1 MNNFKDFNIKPEPK
15 AIITGDKIKIKRVVG
30 IPIHILFYK
39 IVPSDYADK
48 GNGLRLDMQIEMD
61 GTKYLLRTS
70 SVQLQDMI
78 KKVPESGFPV
88 KTTIEPDGES
98 FKFT

>member
-1 MNNFKDFNIKPEPK
+1 MNNFADFNIKPEPR
-15 AIITGDKIKIKRVVG
+15 AFITGDKIKIKKVIG
-30 IPIHILFYK
+30 IPILILFYK
-39 IVPSDYADK
+39 IVASDYTDK

-70 SVQLQDMI
+70 SIQLQDMI
-78 KKVPESGFPV
+78 KKVPDTGFPV
-88 KTTIEPDGES
+88 KTTIMEDGES

>member
-1 MNNFKDFNIKPEPK
+1 MSKFSDFNIKPEPK
-15 AIITGDKIKIKRVVG
+15 SIIVGDKIKMKKVIGV
-30 IPIHILFYK
+30 PIVILFYK
-39 IVPSDYADK
+39 IGPSDYADK

-70 SVQLQDMI
+70 SIQLQDMI
-78 KKVPESGFPV
+78 KKVPATGFPV
-88 KTTIEPDGES
+88 DTIIVEDGES

>member
-1 MNNFKDFNIKPEPK
+1 MNNFADFNIKPKPRS
-15 AIITGDKIKIKRVVG
+15 IIVGDKIKIKKVIG
-30 IPIHILFYK
+30 IPILILFYK
-39 IVPSDYADK
+39 IVKSDYADK

-70 SVQLQDMI
+70 SIQLQDMI
-78 KKVPESGFPV
+78 QDIPDDGFPV
-88 KTTIEPDGES
+88 KTTILEDGES